1 MRLPRMKQISGFTLI
16 EVLVAVLIL
25 SIGFL
30 GVAAL
35 QMNALKN
42 NQSASQRSQATILAY
57 FMMDEMR
64 ANKDVATVGQYNI
77 GKTCAAPIADGTL
90 RTNGQ
95 VAWFNALKINLGNQ
109 SATCGE
115 ITCSTAIC
123 LVKVYWDDSR
133 AASGTNTQFV
143 EIKSVL

>member
-1 MRLPRMKQISGFTLI
+1 MISRKKQIVGFTLI

-30 GVAAL
+30 GMAAL
-35 QMNALKN
+35 QITALKS
-42 NQSASQRSQATILAY
+42 NQSAIQRSQATILAY
-57 FMMDEMR
+57 SMMDEMR
-64 ANKDVATVGQYNI
+64 ANKAVAAVGQYDLA
-77 GKTCAAPIADGTL
+77 KTCVTPVADGTL

-133 AASGTNTQFV
+133 AVSGTNTQFV

>member
-1 MRLPRMKQISGFTLI
+1 MISRKKKIVGFTLI

-30 GVAAL
+30 GMAAL
-35 QMNALKN
+35 QITALKN
-42 NQSASQRSQATILAY
+42 NQSAIQRSQATILAY
-57 FMMDEMR
+57 SMMDEMR
-64 ANKDVATVGQYNI
+64 ANKGVATIGQYNLA
-77 GKTCAAPIADGTL
+77 KTCTTPIADGTL

-115 ITCSTAIC
+115 ITCSAAIC

-143 EIKSVL
+143 ENKSVL

>member
-1 MRLPRMKQISGFTLI
+1 MKQISGFTLI

-64 ANKDVATVGQYNI
+64 ANKEVAINGNYNLA
-77 GKTCAAPIADGTL
+77 KTCVVPTADGTL
-90 RTNGQ
+90 RRSDQ
-95 VAWFNALKINLGNQ
+95 VVWFNALKTNLGNQ
-109 SATCGE
+109 ATTCGE
-115 ITCSTAIC
+115 ISCSAAIC
-123 LVKVYWDDSR
+123 HVKVYWDDSR
-133 AASGTNTQFV
+133 ASSGSNVQFV
-143 EIKSVL
+143 EIKSGL